1 MPTGTDDDSC
11 CERVRWS
18 TADIAFTRPIV
29 NEVYKRRLLELAM
42 AAALRDCLGAL
53 QMEH

>member
-1 MPTGTDDDSC
+1 MPTGTGDGSC
-11 CERVRWS
+11 CEGVGWS
-18 TADIAFTRPIV
+18 TADIALTRPIV
-29 NEVYKRRLLELAM
+29 NEFYKRRLLELAM